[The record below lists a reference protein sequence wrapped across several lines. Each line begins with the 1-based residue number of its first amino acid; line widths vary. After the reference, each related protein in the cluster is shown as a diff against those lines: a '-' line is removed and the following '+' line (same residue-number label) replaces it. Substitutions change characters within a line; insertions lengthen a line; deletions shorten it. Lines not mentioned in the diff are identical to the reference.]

1 VVAFLVRLA
10 VGQQH
15 DELALLFGVPVA
27 LLGVGLG
34 RRAGLAGAGVAIG
47 LLFLRAEIQDVEL
60 TALDVAIRAVG
71 FVALGA
77 GLGHMSDRRRRDLE
91 LLDAVFE
98 SADDA
103 LYVKDRDGRYRL
115 MNRRGAQMLR
125 RPLEAILGHT
135 DVDLLGPAGASALGT
150 DRAVLASGRPER
162 FESELRL
169 DEDTRV
175 FSSVKSALRDRMG
188 RVAGIVGVTRDVTD
202 TRRTQADLLATEER
216 FRHLVESVEDYAIVS
231 LDPEGRIT
239 SWNAGAERITGWRSA
254 EVLGR
259 HVGVLCADEERAA
272 GLPEAKLRQA
282 AECGRFAAEQRKQR
296 KDGSSYWA
304 SVTLTAQRDEAGG
317 LRGFAEVTRDI
328 SARRRTQEEL
338 RAAEARFRTAF
349 EEAPMGIMLADL
361 QGTCFQAN
369 AALAA
374 MLGTRPD
381 ALLGMAYSELCAPD
395 EAATLERMVTELAA
409 GERAGW
415 QGEHRL
421 RAVDGRAF
429 WALVSLSAV
438 RDEEGRPA
446 YYIVQAQDVTERRR
460 AEDALAHQ
468 ALHDPLTG
476 LPNRVLLLDRLE
488 HALERQRRE
497 GSLAALLFV
506 DLDRFKPVND
516 SLGHAAGDLVL
527 SEVARRLGEA
537 VRAGDTVA
545 RLGGDEFVLFA
556 ERLEGGRDAVIVA
569 ERAAAAI
576 REPISVEAH
585 TVHLDASIGIAF
597 AGGEDPE
604 ELLGN
609 ADAAM
614 YEAKQQRTNHA
625 LYDERMRVHAHGRV
639 ALEADLRRALAAR
652 EIAVH
657 YQTQV
662 DLATGA
668 LVGVEALARWE
679 HPKRGLVLPGDFVP
693 LAEETGLIAELGD
706 QVLETACRDA
716 ARWARS
722 PARPLVVSVNLSA
735 SQFAGRELATRVA
748 TVLDHTGLDPALL
761 CLEITETAVMRDVQA
776 ARRALDALKTLGVR
790 IAIDDFGTGYSS
802 LSYLTRFPVDVLKI
816 DRLFVQGLER
826 AEEAALVGAIIA
838 MGHALGVTI
847 VAEGIETDAQ
857 RDELSW
863 LTCDVGQGFRFG
875 RAQEREAIASLLR
888 SGRRFGSSSR
898 QPRPALTAGGV

>member
-1 VVAFLVRLA
+1 LVSVIRQGMEVTALA
-10 VGQQH
+10 
-15 DELALLFGVPVA
+15 A
-27 LLGVGLG
+27 LGVGL
-34 RRAGLAGAGVAIG
+34 
-47 LLFLRAEIQDVEL
+47 
-60 TALDVAIRAVG
+60 
-71 FVALGA
+71 A
-77 GLGHMSDRRRRDLE
+77 GLGRRRRRDLE
-91 LLDAVFE
+91 RLEDVFE
-98 SADDA
+98 GVDDA
-103 LYVKDRDGRYRL
+103 LYLKDRDGRYRL
-115 MNRRGAQMLR
+115 MNGRGAQMLR
-125 RPLEAILGHT
+125 RPLEAILGRT
-135 DVDLLGPAGASALGT
+135 DAELSGPTSGSAGET
-150 DRAVLASGRPER
+150 DMGRPRR
-162 FESELRL
+162 FEGELRL
-169 DEDTRV
+169 GDETLV
-175 FSSVKSALRDRMG
+175 LSCVETPLRDAAG
-188 RVAGIVGVTRDVTD
+188 RVTGVAGVARDVT
-202 TRRTQADLLATEER
+202 QARKLESDLRAGHER
-216 FRHLVESVEDYAIVS
+216 FRVLVDSVEDYAIVS
-231 LDPEGRIT
+231 LDPEGRVT
-239 SWNAGAERITGWRSA
+239 SWNAGAGRITGWTDR
-254 EVLGR
+254 EMLGR
-259 HVGVLCADEERAA
+259 DVAVLCSPEARAA
-272 GLPEAKLRQA
+272 GLPEQELREA
-282 AECGRFAAEQRKQR
+282 ARHGRYAAEQLKQR
-296 KDGSSYWA
+296 KDGSRYWA
-304 SVTLTAQRDEAGG
+304 SVTLTAQRDESGA
-317 LRGFAEVTRDI
+317 LRGFVKVTRDI
-328 SARRRTQEEL
+328 SERRRSEEEL

-349 EEAPMGIMLADL
+349 EEAPTGIMLADL
-361 QGTCFQAN
+361 QGRCVQAN

-374 MLGTRPD
+374 MLGTTPE
-381 ALLGMAYSELCAPD
+381 ALLGVCYQELCPSED
-395 EAATLERMVTELAA
+395 AAAMRQALAGVVA
-409 GERAGW
+409 GTRDGW
-415 QGEHRL
+415 QDERRL
-421 RAVDGRAF
+421 RGVDGRVF
-429 WALVSLSAV
+429 WALVSLSTV
-438 RDEEGRPA
+438 RDGAGAPA
-446 YYIVQAQDVTERRR
+446 HFIVQAQDVTERRR

-476 LPNRVLLLDRLE
+476 MPNRLLLLNRLE
-488 HALERQRRE
+488 HALERRSRE
-497 GSLAALLFV
+497 TTLAALLFV

-527 SEVARRLGEA
+527 MEVARRLGEA

-556 ERLEGGRDAVIVA
+556 ERLEGGRDAVVVA

-576 REPISVEAH
+576 REPIFVEAH

-657 YQTQV
+657 YQPQV

-668 LVGVEALARWE
+668 PVGMEALARWE
-679 HPKRGLVLPGDFVP
+679 HPTRGLVLPGDFVP

-722 PARPLVVSVNLSA
+722 HARPLVVSVNLSA

-748 TVLDHTGLDPALL
+748 TVLDDAGLDPALL